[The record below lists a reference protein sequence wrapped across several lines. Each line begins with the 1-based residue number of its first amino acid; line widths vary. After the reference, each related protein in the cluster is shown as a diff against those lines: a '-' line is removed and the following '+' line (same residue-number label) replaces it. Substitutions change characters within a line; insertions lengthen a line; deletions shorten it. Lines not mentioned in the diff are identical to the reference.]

1 MLKSPKLLKCLLS
14 VYFIA
19 SFSAQAQ
26 ISLVKDSWNNA
37 GNWWKSETYQ
47 KQDLWYWGIGI
58 AAVGGTFIYDA
69 EIQKAISF
77 SNPADVDRFS
87 PYMEPFGNPYYGGSV
102 ALLAYL
108 SGEITNQSELSNVSS
123 TALQS
128 MLTAGLTVVGLKL
141 LFHRVR
147 PEEQM
152 ANDPY
157 LFYGPSFN
165 RDRLSFPSGHS
176 AIAFS
181 LAASISAYFDDP
193 YYLAIPLYGLAGLT
207 AWQRVYAKKH
217 WPSDILMGGLIG
229 VFIGRKIATWQ
240 KEKSH
245 KLAMSPVILFG
256 QNPGISLSLK
266 LDPIEY

>member
-1 MLKSPKLLKCLLS
+1 MLKSPKLYKCLIS

-26 ISLVKDSWNNA
+26 VNLIKDSWNNA
-37 GNWWKSETYQ
+37 GKWWQSETYQ
-47 KQDLWYWGIGI
+47 KQDLWYWSIGLT
-58 AAVGGTFIYDA
+58 ALGGTFIYDS
-69 EIQKAISF
+69 EIQEAISF
-77 SNPADVDRFS
+77 SDPAAVDRWS

-108 SGEITNQSELSNVSS
+108 SGELSGQSEMANLSS

-128 MLTAGLTVVGLKL
+128 MLTSGITVMGLKL

-147 PEEQM
+147 PEEQIG
-152 ANDPY
+152 NDPY
-157 LFYGPSFN
+157 LFYGPSF
-165 RDRLSFPSGHS
+165 RSDRLSFPSGHS

-181 LAASISAYFDDP
+181 LASSISAYYDDP

-229 VFIGRKIATWQ
+229 VFVGRKIAHWQ
-240 KEKSH
+240 KDKSPR
-245 KLAMSPVILFG
+245 LAMAPAILFG
-256 QNPGISLSLK
+256 QMPGISINLK
-266 LDPIEY
+266 LDPIKY